1 MNIFW
6 YDWLG
11 YLGVGLVLLAFF
23 LLQARR
29 LRGHGVVYQLMN
41 LAGALCVMISLLAG
55 AGASTGTGART
66 EPMNWP
72 VFLMQLVWIAISVF
86 GIVYSQRSRR
96 GRAVDDPSSPTDRF
110 DRPTDRE
117 QR

>member
-11 YLGVGLVLLAFF
+11 YLGVALVLLAFF

-29 LRGHGVVYQLMN
+29 LRGHGLVYQLMN
-41 LAGALCVMISLLAG
+41 VGGALCVVVSLG
-55 AGASTGTGART
+55 AGIG
-66 EPMNWP
+66 PINWP

-86 GIVYSQRSRR
+86 GIVYSQRLRR
-96 GRAVDDPSSPTDRF
+96 GRAVGDPTPPADRF

-117 QR
+117 PL